1 MRSRRPYLLRAMYEW
16 MVDGHQTPY
25 VLVDARQDGVAV
37 PQASVHEGRIV
48 LNIGPGATHRLTL
61 GNDELEF
68 DARFGGVSHHV
79 RVPLKAVLAI
89 YARETGQGMMF
100 GLEDE
105 TPVEAPDPAEA
116 PTRVVTDVSRP
127 ASASNTGKPEPTDL
141 PPKGRPSLK
150 VVK

>member
-16 MVDGHQTPY
+16 MVDTRQTPH

-48 LNIGPGATHRLTL
+48 LNIGTSAAHRLIL
-61 GNDELEF
+61 GNEQVEF

-79 RVPLKAVLAI
+79 VVPLAAVLAI

-100 GLEDE
+100 GLEDGE
-105 TPVEAPDPAEA
+105 PVEAPAAAGDGGEPDEPSPGPSA
-116 PTRVVTDVSRP
+116 P
-127 ASASNTGKPEPTDL
+127 SAK
-141 PPKGRPSLK
+141 KGRARLK
-150 VVK
+150 IVK

>member
-16 MVDGHQTPY
+16 MVDDRQTPY
-25 VLVDARQDGVAV
+25 VLVDARQDGVRV
-37 PQASVHEGRIV
+37 PEASVHEGRIV

-79 RVPLKAVLAI
+79 VVPVRAVLAI

-100 GLEDE
+100 GLEDDAAA
-105 TPVEAPDPAEA
+105 VEAPAAAAERDDRAGTPKSDDP
-116 PTRVVTDVSRP
+116 RKSD
-127 ASASNTGKPEPTDL
+127 G

>member
-16 MVDGHQTPY
+16 MVDTHQTPY
-25 VLVDARQDGVAV
+25 VLVDARQDGVRV
-37 PQASVHEGRIV
+37 PEASVHEGRIV
-48 LNIGPGATHRLTL
+48 LNIGPSAAHRLEL
-61 GNDELEF
+61 GNEDVEF
-68 DARFGGVSHHV
+68 DARFGGISHHV
-79 RVPLKAVLAI
+79 VVPVRAVLAV

-105 TPVEAPDPAEA
+105 TAVEAPEAAEA
-116 PTRVVTDVSRP
+116 PTRAVS
-127 ASASNTGKPEPTDL
+127 GDGDKEPPKKDG

>member
-16 MVDGHQTPY
+16 MVDTRQTPHI
-25 VLVDARQDGVAV
+25 LVDARQDGVVV

-48 LNIGPGATHRLTL
+48 LNIGTSAAHRLVL
-61 GNDELEF
+61 GNEQVEF

-79 RVPLKAVLAI
+79 VVPLAAVLAV

-100 GLEDE
+100 GLEDGE
-105 TPVEAPDPAEA
+105 PVEAPAAAGEGFEPEDPTPGAAA
-116 PTRVVTDVSRP
+116 P
-127 ASASNTGKPEPTDL
+127 SATK
-141 PPKGRPSLK
+141 KGRAKLK

>member
-16 MVDGHQTPY
+16 MADTRQTPHI
-25 VLVDARQDGVAV
+25 LVDARQDGVVV

-48 LNIGPGATHRLTL
+48 LNIGASAAHRLVL
-61 GNDELEF
+61 GNEQVEF

-79 RVPLKAVLAI
+79 VVPLAAVLAV

-100 GLEDE
+100 GLEDGE
-105 TPVEAPDPAEA
+105 PVEAPAAAGEGFEPDDP
-116 PTRVVTDVSRP
+116 PPV
-127 ASASNTGKPEPTDL
+127 ASAPSASK
-141 PPKGRPSLK
+141 KGRAKLK

>member
-16 MVDGHQTPY
+16 MVDTRQTPHI
-25 VLVDARQDGVAV
+25 LVDARHDGVTV

-48 LNIGPGATHRLTL
+48 LNIGTSAAHRLVL
-61 GNDELEF
+61 GNEQVEF

-79 RVPLKAVLAI
+79 VVPLAAVLAV

-100 GLEDE
+100 GLEDGE
-105 TPVEAPDPAEA
+105 PVEAPAASGDDPG
-116 PTRVVTDVSRP
+116 PD
-127 ASASNTGKPEPTDL
+127 EPT
-141 PPKGRPSLK
+141 PGTAAPATKKGRPRLK

>member
-16 MVDGHQTPY
+16 MVDTRQTPHI
-25 VLVDARQDGVAV
+25 LVDARQDGVAV

-48 LNIGPGATHRLTL
+48 LNIGTSAAHRLVL
-61 GNDELEF
+61 GNEQVEF

-79 RVPLKAVLAI
+79 VVPLAAVLAV

-100 GLEDE
+100 GLEDGE
-105 TPVEAPDPAEA
+105 PVEAPAAAGEGFDP
-116 PTRVVTDVSRP
+116 
-127 ASASNTGKPEPTDL
+127 PEPSPD
-141 PPKGRPSLK
+141 PPTPSAKKGRAKLK

>member
-16 MVDGHQTPY
+16 MVDTRQTPHI
-25 VLVDARQDGVAV
+25 LVDARHDGVVV

-48 LNIGPGATHRLTL
+48 LNVGTSAAHALVL
-61 GNDELEF
+61 GNEQVEF

-79 RVPLKAVLAI
+79 VVPLAAVLAV

-100 GLEDE
+100 GLEDGE
-105 TPVEAPDPAEA
+105 PVEAPAPPSDGSGPDDPTPGAGA
-116 PTRVVTDVSRP
+116 PSP
-127 ASASNTGKPEPTDL
+127 K
-141 PPKGRPSLK
+141 KGRAKLK

>member
-16 MVDGHQTPY
+16 MVDTRQTPH
-25 VLVDARQDGVAV
+25 VLVDARQEGVVV

-48 LNIGPGATHRLTL
+48 LNIGTSAAHRLVL
-61 GNDELEF
+61 GNEQVEF

-79 RVPLKAVLAI
+79 VVPLAAVLAI

-100 GLEDE
+100 GLEDGE
-105 TPVEAPDPAEA
+105 PVEAPAAAGEGFEPL
-116 PTRVVTDVSRP
+116 
-127 ASASNTGKPEPTDL
+127 EPT
-141 PPKGRPSLK
+141 PSPAAPSAKKGRAKLK

>member
-16 MVDGHQTPY
+16 MVDIHQTPY
-25 VLVDARQDGVAV
+25 VLVDARQDGVRV
-37 PQASVHEGRIV
+37 PEASVHEGRIV
-48 LNIGPGATHRLTL
+48 LNIGPSAAHRLTL
-61 GNDELEF
+61 GNDEVEF

-79 RVPLKAVLAI
+79 VVPVRAILAV

-105 TPVEAPDPAEA
+105 TAVEAPADSES
-116 PTRVVTDVSRP
+116 PTRAVPDQPKP
-127 ASASNTGKPEPTDL
+127 AGPT
-141 PPKGRPSLK
+141 KGRPSLK

>member
-16 MVDGHQTPY
+16 MVDTRQTPY
-25 VLVDARQDGVAV
+25 VLVDARQDGVRV
-37 PQASVHEGRIV
+37 PEASVHEGRIV
-48 LNIGPGATHRLTL
+48 LNIGPSAAHQLEL

-79 RVPLKAVLAI
+79 VVPVRAVLAV

-105 TPVEAPDPAEA
+105 TAVEAPSADNGPADEPPQA
-116 PTRVVTDVSRP
+116 P
-127 ASASNTGKPEPTDL
+127 KPDAPR
-141 PPKGRPSLK
+141 KGRPSLK

>member
-16 MVDGHQTPY
+16 MVDTRQTPHI
-25 VLVDARQDGVAV
+25 LVDARQDGVVV

-48 LNIGPGATHRLTL
+48 LNIGTSAAHRLVL
-61 GNDELEF
+61 GNEQVEF

-79 RVPLKAVLAI
+79 VVPLAAVLAV

-100 GLEDE
+100 GLEDGE
-105 TPVEAPDPAEA
+105 PVEAPAAAGDGMEP
-116 PTRVVTDVSRP
+116 D
-127 ASASNTGKPEPTDL
+127 EPT
-141 PPKGRPSLK
+141 PGPAAPSAKKGRPKLK

>member
-16 MVDGHQTPY
+16 MADTRQTPHI
-25 VLVDARQDGVAV
+25 LVDARQDGVVV

-48 LNIGPGATHRLTL
+48 LNIGASAAHALSL
-61 GNDELEF
+61 GNEQVEF

-79 RVPLKAVLAI
+79 VVPLAAVLAI

-100 GLEDE
+100 GLEDGE
-105 TPVEAPDPAEA
+105 PVEAPEA
-116 PTRVVTDVSRP
+116 PADGPDGPGPDTSPPT
-127 ASASNTGKPEPTDL
+127 TG
-141 PPKGRPSLK
+141 KGRPRLK